1 MLIMAHKFNDIIT
14 SVQSM
19 TVLELSELVKAIEE
33 AFGVSAMSMAAAAPA
48 ASAEVEAPKEEK
60 SEFKVVLKSMG
71 ADKIKVIKALRTV
84 VTLGLA
90 EAKTMVESAPVTVV
104 ESVAKEEA
112 VKMKAALEEAGATV
126 ELV

>member
-1 MLIMAHKFNDIIT
+1 MAHKFNDII
-14 SVQSM
+14 SAVQGM

-48 ASAEVEAPKEEK
+48 ASTEVEAPKEEK
-60 SEFKVVLKSMG
+60 SEFKVILKSMG
-71 ADKIKVIKALRTV
+71 ADKIKVIKALRSV

-104 ESVAKEEA
+104 ESASKEDA
-112 VKMKAALEEAGATV
+112 AKMKAALEEAGATV
-126 ELV
+126 ELA

>member
-1 MLIMAHKFNDIIT
+1 MAQKFNDII
-14 SVQSM
+14 SAVQAM

-48 ASAEVEAPKEEK
+48 AEAEAPKEEK

-71 ADKIKVIKALRTV
+71 ADKIKVIKALRSV

-104 ESVAKEEA
+104 ESVSKEEA
-112 VKMKAALEEAGATV
+112 GKMKAALEEAGATV
-126 ELV
+126 ELL

>member
-1 MLIMAHKFNDIIT
+1 MAHKFNDII
-14 SVQSM
+14 SAVQAM

-48 ASAEVEAPKEEK
+48 VAEVEAPKEEK

-71 ADKIKVIKALRTV
+71 ADKIKVIKALRSV

-112 VKMKAALEEAGATV
+112 AKMKAALEEAGATV
-126 ELV
+126 ELL

>member
-1 MLIMAHKFNDIIT
+1 MAQKFNDII
-14 SVQSM
+14 SAVQSM

-33 AFGVSAMSMAAAAPA
+33 AFGVSAMSMAAAPA
-48 ASAEVEAPKEEK
+48 ASAEEQAPKEEK

-71 ADKIKVIKALRTV
+71 ADKIKVIKALRSV

-104 ESVAKEEA
+104 ESASKEDSA
-112 VKMKAALEEAGATV
+112 KMKAALEEAGAVV
-126 ELV
+126 ELL

>member
-1 MLIMAHKFNDIIT
+1 MAHKFNDIIT
-14 SVQSM
+14 AVQAM

-33 AFGVSAMSMAAAAPA
+33 AFGVSAMSMAAAPA
-48 ASAEVEAPKEEK
+48 AAAEAEAPKEEK

-71 ADKIKVIKALRTV
+71 ADKIKVIKALRSV

-104 ESVAKEEA
+104 ESVAKDEA
-112 VKMKAALEEAGATV
+112 AKMKAALEEAGATV

>member
-1 MLIMAHKFNDIIT
+1 MAHKFNDIIT
-14 SVQSM
+14 AVQAM

-33 AFGVSAMSMAAAAPA
+33 AFGVSAMSMAAAPA
-48 ASAEVEAPKEEK
+48 AATEAEAPKEEK
-60 SEFKVVLKSMG
+60 SDFKVVLKSMG
-71 ADKIKVIKALRTV
+71 ADKIKVIKALRSV

-104 ESVAKEEA
+104 ESASKEDA
-112 VKMKAALEEAGATV
+112 AKMKAALEEAGATV

>member
-1 MLIMAHKFNDIIT
+1 MAQKFNDIIS

-33 AFGVSAMSMAAAAPA
+33 AFGVSAMSMAAAPA
-48 ASAEVEAPKEEK
+48 AATEVEAPKEEK

-104 ESVAKEEA
+104 ESVSKEEA
-112 VKMKAALEEAGATV
+112 GKMKAALEEAGATV
-126 ELV
+126 ELL

>member
-1 MLIMAHKFNDIIT
+1 MSQKFQDII
-14 SVQSM
+14 SAVQVM

-33 AFGVSAMSMAAAAPA
+33 TFGVSAMSMAAAPA
-48 ASAEVEAPKEEK
+48 ASATEAAPAEEK

-71 ADKIKVIKALRTV
+71 ADKIKVIKALRSV

-104 ESVAKEEA
+104 EAAPKEEA
-112 VKMKAALEEAGATV
+112 AKMKAALEEAGATV
-126 ELV
+126 ELL

>member
-1 MLIMAHKFNDIIT
+1 MAHKFNDIIT

-90 EAKTMVESAPVTVV
+90 EAKAMVESAPVTVV

-112 VKMKAALEEAGATV
+112 AKMKAALEEAGATV

>member
-1 MLIMAHKFNDIIT
+1 MAQKFNDIIT

-33 AFGVSAMSMAAAAPA
+33 AFGVSAMSMAAAPAASGEAEAPA
-48 ASAEVEAPKEEK
+48 AEK

-71 ADKIKVIKALRTV
+71 TDKIKVIKALRSV

-104 ESVAKEEA
+104 ESASKEEA
-112 VKMKAALEEAGATV
+112 AKMKTALEEAGATV
-126 ELV
+126 ELA

>member
-1 MLIMAHKFNDIIT
+1 MAHKFNEIIT
-14 SVQSM
+14 SVQGM

-33 AFGVSAMSMAAAAPA
+33 AFGVSAMSMAAAPA

-60 SEFKVVLKSMG
+60 SEFKVILKSMG
-71 ADKIKVIKALRTV
+71 ADKIKVIKALRSV

-104 ESVAKEEA
+104 ESASKDEA
-112 VKMKAALEEAGATV
+112 AKMKTALEEAGATV
-126 ELV
+126 ELA

>member
-1 MLIMAHKFNDIIT
+1 MAQKFNDIIAT
-14 SVQSM
+14 VQSM

-33 AFGVSAMSMAAAAPA
+33 AFGVSAMSMAAAPA
-48 ASAEVEAPKEEK
+48 ASAEADAPEAEK

-71 ADKIKVIKALRTV
+71 ADKIKVIKALRSV

-104 ESVAKEEA
+104 ESASKEDA
-112 VKMKAALEEAGATV
+112 AKMKTALEEAGATV
-126 ELV
+126 ELL

>member
-1 MLIMAHKFNDIIT
+1 MAHKFNDIIT
-14 SVQSM
+14 AVQAM

-33 AFGVSAMSMAAAAPA
+33 AFGVSAMSMAAAPA
-48 ASAEVEAPKEEK
+48 VAAEVEAPKEEK

-71 ADKIKVIKALRTV
+71 ADKIKVIKALRSV

-104 ESVAKEEA
+104 ESASKEDA
-112 VKMKAALEEAGATV
+112 GKMKAALEEAGATV

>member
-1 MLIMAHKFNDIIT
+1 MAHKFNDIIS

-33 AFGVSAMSMAAAAPA
+33 AFGVSAMSMAAAPA

-71 ADKIKVIKALRTV
+71 ADKIKVIKALRSV

-104 ESVAKEEA
+104 EAASKDDAA
-112 VKMKAALEEAGATV
+112 KMKAALEEAGATV
-126 ELV
+126 ELL

>member
-1 MLIMAHKFNDIIT
+1 MAQKFNDIIAT
-14 SVQSM
+14 VQGM

-33 AFGVSAMSMAAAAPA
+33 AFGVSAMSMAAAPA
-48 ASAEVEAPKEEK
+48 SSASEEAPKEEK

-71 ADKIKVIKALRTV
+71 ADKIKVIKALRSV

-104 ESVAKEEA
+104 EAASKDDAA
-112 VKMKAALEEAGATV
+112 KMKAALEEAGATV
-126 ELV
+126 ELL

>member
-1 MLIMAHKFNDIIT
+1 MAHKFNDIIT
-14 SVQSM
+14 AAQAM

-33 AFGVSAMSMAAAAPA
+33 AFGVSAMSMAAAPTV
-48 ASAEVEAPKEEK
+48 SAEVAAPKEEK
-60 SEFKVVLKSMG
+60 SEFKVILKSMG
-71 ADKIKVIKALRTV
+71 ADKIKVIKALRSV

-104 ESVAKEEA
+104 ESASKEDA
-112 VKMKAALEEAGATV
+112 GKMKAALEEAGATV

>member
-1 MLIMAHKFNDIIT
+1 MAHKFNDIIT
-14 SVQSM
+14 AVQGM

-33 AFGVSAMSMAAAAPA
+33 TFGVSAVSMAAAPA
-48 ASAEVEAPKEEK
+48 VATEVAAPKEEK
-60 SEFKVVLKSMG
+60 TEFKVVLKSMG
-71 ADKIKVIKALRTV
+71 ADKIKVIKALRSV

-112 VKMKAALEEAGATV
+112 AKMKSALEEAGATV
-126 ELV
+126 ELI

>member
-1 MLIMAHKFNDIIT
+1 MAHKFNDIIT

-48 ASAEVEAPKEEK
+48 AASEAEAPKEEK
-60 SEFKVVLKSMG
+60 SEFKVILKSMG
-71 ADKIKVIKALRTV
+71 ADKIKVIKALRSV

-104 ESVAKEEA
+104 ESASKDEA
-112 VKMKAALEEAGATV
+112 AKMKTSLEKAGAPL
-126 ELV
+126 EHS

>member
-1 MLIMAHKFNDIIT
+1 MAQKFNDIIT

-33 AFGVSAMSMAAAAPA
+33 AFGVSAMSMAAAPA
-48 ASAEVEAPKEEK
+48 ASSASAEAPQEEK
-60 SEFKVVLKSMG
+60 SEFKVVLKTMG
-71 ADKIKVIKALRTV
+71 ADKIKVIKALRSV

-104 ESVAKEEA
+104 ESASKEDA
-112 VKMKAALEEAGATV
+112 AKMKAALEEAGATV
-126 ELV
+126 ELL

>member
-1 MLIMAHKFNDIIT
+1 MAQKFNDIIAT
-14 SVQSM
+14 VQSM

-33 AFGVSAMSMAAAAPA
+33 AFGVSAMSMAAAPAASTEADAPA
-48 ASAEVEAPKEEK
+48 AEK

-71 ADKIKVIKALRTV
+71 ADKIKVIKALRSV

-104 ESVAKEEA
+104 ESASKEDA
-112 VKMKAALEEAGATV
+112 TKMKAALEEAGATV
-126 ELV
+126 ELL